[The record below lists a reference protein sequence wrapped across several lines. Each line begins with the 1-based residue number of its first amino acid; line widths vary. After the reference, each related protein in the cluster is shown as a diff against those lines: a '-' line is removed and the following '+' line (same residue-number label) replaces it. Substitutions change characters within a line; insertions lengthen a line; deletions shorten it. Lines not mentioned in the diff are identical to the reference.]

1 MFPGVEALPVDS
13 HRAPIHMSE
22 DHSLL
27 YLTIYI
33 NPGGKFVISLLM
45 FHSTLTMSEAIL
57 STLTTE
63 KWSTV

>member
-1 MFPGVEALPVDS
+1 
-13 HRAPIHMSE
+13 MSR